1 MKTWMKDAIAIL
13 LLTLFFVA
21 IMTYR
26 QYCITPDIDDL
37 LMLLVTLHVLN
48 QVLHYSCVI

>member
-26 QYCITPDIDDL
+26 QYCITPDIDDA
-37 LMLLVTLHVLN
+37 
-48 QVLHYSCVI
+48 YSEIYGLEQEGAEW